1 MLNEENK
8 NAPRSTL
15 IYLSQNKRILLV
27 GIVFFISLL
36 SLFLVLVRFKKPL
49 QIKQRAQ
56 TSGSIYYV
64 SKSGN
69 NTDGLSWRTAWNE
82 LDQINWNLIR
92 PGDTVLLDGGSTNM
106 VYTSTL
112 TVKTDGVVNAPITI
126 RLATEAGKNGQARIF
141 GGRSILLPYCHQKEY
156 SYQTDGVRARG
167 INIDN
172 HKYIIIDGTKLRGVV
187 IYGHN
192 YNGIQLNVYSSNIT
206 LRNLEIYDNGLA
218 VYHTNSST
226 ADLVQNTW
234 YPDRQGLGLAG
245 SDHLLD
251 RLIIHDNG
259 QDSIQQVGYKFPINN
274 VTLKNSWLYN
284 ERKDPSGQVWNYC
297 VHPDGIQIYGGGD
310 SYNITVADSVIG
322 PGFMHGVLLGD
333 SNAVVHNVTIRNS
346 LLFGAGN
353 LNISTNS
360 KITKTANNWLI
371 ENVTSDKPNRGY
383 GNILFR
389 VPAGGDGSQLTIRN
403 SILTGGYRLDVPTNG
418 NYDES
423 NYYYGIQTAT
433 DVGIEADPKYTHH
446 NSYGAISLEANF
458 TLAPSSPASGKG
470 SKITSV
476 VQLLSVLDSNQ
487 NSTDIPP
494 KTEPTKS
501 PATTT
506 PAPSPLPSVKPKPSP
521 TISTLPSRAEQGP
534 LPTIDEEVQEIG
546 TLAPAF
552 SPTDSKEDI
561 RVNKLSL
568 YFNRI
573 LTFLRSIFL
582 KLKFLSL

>member
-8 NAPRSTL
+8 NALRSTL
-15 IYLSQNKRILLV
+15 AYLSQNKRIFLA
-27 GIVFFISLL
+27 GIVFLISFL

-56 TSGSIYYV
+56 TTGTIYYV
-64 SKSGN
+64 SKNGN
-69 NTDGLSWRTAWNE
+69 NTDGLSWKTAWNE
-82 LDQINWNLIR
+82 LDQIDWNLIR
-92 PGDTVLLDGGSTNM
+92 PGDTIFIDGGSTSK

-112 TVKTDGVVNAPITI
+112 TIKTDGAINAPITI
-126 RLATEAGKNGQARIF
+126 MLSTEAGRNGQAIIF
-141 GGRSILLPYCHQKEY
+141 GGRSIPLPYCHQKEY

-172 HKYIIIDGTKLRGVV
+172 HKYITIDGTKLRGIV

-192 YNGIQLNVYSSNIT
+192 YNGIQLNVYSSNII
-206 LRNLEIYDNGLA
+206 LRNLEIYDNGQA

-226 ADLVQNTW
+226 TDLAQNTW
-234 YPDRQGLGLAG
+234 YSDRQGLGLAG
-245 SDHLLD
+245 SNHALD
-251 RLIIHDNG
+251 RLIIRDNG

-274 VTLKNSWLYN
+274 VILKNSWLYN

-310 SYNITVADSVIG
+310 SYNIAVADSVIG

-333 SNAVVHNVTIRNS
+333 SSAVVHNVTIRNS
-346 LLFGAGN
+346 LFFGAGN

-383 GNILFR
+383 GNILFK
-389 VPAGGDGSQLTIRN
+389 VPPGGDGSQLRIRN

-433 DVGIEADPKYTHH
+433 DVGIETDPRYTHH
-446 NSYGAISLEANF
+446 NSYGAISLEADF
-458 TLAPSSPASGKG
+458 SLAPSSPAAGKG

-476 VQLLSVLDSNQ
+476 AQLLSMLDSNQ
-487 NSTDIPP
+487 KPIDIPP

-506 PAPSPLPSVKPKPSP
+506 PMLSPAPTLKPKPSP
-521 TISTLPSRAEQGP
+521 TITTSPSMAEQIP
-534 LPTIDEEVQEIG
+534 LPIIEESSLEIDLQVP
-546 TLAPAF
+546 TV
-552 SPTDSKEDI
+552 SPFDSL
-561 RVNKLSL
+561 VL
-568 YFNRI
+568 YFNQI
-573 LTFLRSIFL
+573 LSFLRSFFL
-582 KLKFLSL
+582 KFKFIHF